1 MYIYINMYIYIYV
14 YVYIYI
20 YSIALFTKGW
30 VYHALPACNPT
41 GLAGTS
47 YSIEFGDIPGSHG
60 G

>member
-1 MYIYINMYIYIYV
+1 MYIYIY
-14 YVYIYI
+14 IGFAL
-20 YSIALFTKGW
+20 ALFTKGW

-47 YSIEFGDIPGSHG
+47 YSIEFGDIPGRHG